1 MKKKNDNPGI
11 QVALW
16 MLLIAWLVVAILKLA
31 L

>member
-1 MKKKNDNPGI
+1 MKNQNAGI

-16 MLLIAWLVVAILKLA
+16 MLLIAWLVVAILKLV

>member
-1 MKKKNDNPGI
+1 MKNQNAGI

-16 MLLIAWLVVAILKLA
+16 MLLIAWLVVAILTLV